1 MTDLLERYLAAIA
14 RNLPDAQRRDVTA
27 ELGDLLLSEI
37 EEEEGRLGRPQ
48 TREELEALL
57 IRFGH
62 PLTVSG
68 RYRKVQHLIGPEIF
82 PFWWAAVK
90 VSLAVVIGIYV
101 VLVAIGMMATGAVA
115 DDIAESAPGLVP
127 ALLATVGGL
136 TLAFAAIEQFGP
148 RGRRIPWKP
157 RQLPPARG
165 GSPPTFELVVE
176 IGMGAVAL
184 LWWIGLIHF
193 PNTIPQI
200 GLRVDLA
207 PVWRAWFW
215 PITIY
220 IGFEMGVNL
229 FALFQPGRFRT
240 VGLLSITRNLA
251 GAAILSAIYQA
262 GHWLEVSLTVL
273 DPPALAEAQA
283 RFDTGMRIGIGCTI
297 LVFLVI
303 AAVSAWRLRRQLADA
318 ASLPAA
324 AA

>member
-27 ELGDLLLSEI
+27 ELRDLLLSDI

-101 VLVAIGMMATGAVA
+101 VLLAIGLMATGAVA
-115 DDIAESAPGLVP
+115 DDITGAAPGLVP

-165 GSPPTFELVVE
+165 GSRPTFELVVE

-207 PVWRAWFW
+207 SVWRDWFW

-220 IGFEMGVNL
+220 FGVEMGVNL

-240 VGLLSITRNLA
+240 VGLLFIARNLA
-251 GAAILSAIYQA
+251 GAAILGAIYQA
-262 GHWLEVSLTVL
+262 GHWLEVSFTVL
-273 DPPALAEAQA
+273 DPAALAQSQA
-283 RFDTGMRIGIGCTI
+283 KFDLGVRIGIGISI
-297 LVFLVI
+297 LVFLVQ
-303 AAVSAWRLRRQLADA
+303 AAFSAWRLRRQMVDA
-318 ASLPAA
+318 APLATASA
-324 AA
+324 